1 MSERAAVLKLGLA
14 IALAALVLDQ
24 ALKAAMLGLLPEPG
38 MVREVTGF
46 FNLVHVR
53 NTGVSFGMLQSGS
66 DLGPWLLSGFALA
79 VCGALGV
86 WLARTDSRLLAAAL
100 GLTIGGAL
108 GNVIDRLRFGAV
120 FDFVDLH
127 AFGWHWPAFN
137 LADSAITVG
146 VAGLLLTSLLAPARG
161 TRVKG
166 RQ

>member
-1 MSERAAVLKLGLA
+1 MTPGAAMLRLGLA
-14 IALAALVLDQ
+14 IALAVLVLDQ
-24 ALKAAMLGLLPEPG
+24 ALKAAMLGLLPETG
-38 MVREVTGF
+38 TVREVTGF
-46 FNLVHVR
+46 LNLVHVR
-53 NTGVSFGMLQSGS
+53 NTGVSFGLLQSGS
-66 DLGPWLLSGFALA
+66 DLGRWLLAGFALA

-86 WLARTDSRLLAAAL
+86 WLKRADSRLLAAAL

-108 GNVIDRLRFGAV
+108 GNIVDRVRFGAV

-166 RQ
+166 RH

>member
-1 MSERAAVLKLGLA
+1 MLRLGLA
-14 IALAALVLDQ
+14 VALVVLVLDQ
-24 ALKAAMLGLLPEPG
+24 ALKAAMLALLPEPG
-38 MVREVTGF
+38 AMREVTGF

-53 NTGVSFGMLQSGS
+53 NSGVSFGMLQSGS
-66 DLGPWLLSGFALA
+66 DLGPWLLAGFALA

-86 WLARTDSRLLAAAL
+86 WLARAESRLLAAAL

-120 FDFVDLH
+120 FDFLDLH

-166 RQ
+166 GSEVNEP